1 MTLNHLAVPEAFQ
14 NILVARTV
22 CHRSAANKTAVVQI
36 ANPSNQYVYVK
47 RDTLLG
53 HIAPVSVAPDHA
65 ISAVQTD
72 SKTTESTRNELRTAL
87 TKAFHKTTF
96 TPGERAQVLELCTNY
111 GSVFPLSPQELGR
124 CTLAEAEFPL
134 EPGTRPVDR
143 AQYRAKPRV
152 QETIDKR
159 VNQTE
164 RDGIIEQRPSP
175 WGSAVT
181 VVAKIRRHPSF
192 LRRLQVDNQQ

>member
-1 MTLNHLAVPEAFQ
+1 MYLKLGT
-14 NILVARTV
+14 R
-22 CHRSAANKTAVVQI
+22 
-36 ANPSNQYVYVK
+36 
-47 RDTLLG
+47 LG
-53 HIAPVSVAPDHA
+53 HIAPVSVAPNHT

-72 SKTTESTRNELRTAL
+72 SNTTESTRNELRTAL